1 MSLEHGGLA
10 EPAEELEQGRHEQE
24 RQPGHHESLEP
35 TGLAETVREQVQE
48 QGVRQH
54 ELLERLQ
61 QLDPQPQVHAHPEL
75 VGC

>member
-1 MSLEHGGLA
+1 MSPEHGGLA
-10 EPAEELEQGRHEQE
+10 EPAEELEQGRQEQE
-24 RQPGHHESLEP
+24 RQPGKPESLES

-61 QLDPQPQVHAHPEL
+61 QLDPHPQVHAHP
-75 VGC
+75 